1 MATVIAHD
9 EWVRRA
15 HLIGEKALPEVAEA
29 EKTGCFSLALRDFV
43 HQLEMH
49 KALRP
54 VQYGG
59 SGVGAFTFSEIVR
72 TVANYNASAAWLV
85 YFVILHEQWVAY
97 LDEEGR
103 QEVYASDGLVGDIFM
118 PLGQVEYVESGVRLT
133 GQWSFGS
140 GVLWD
145 EWMGL
150 GAIVEVPGEDPQPCL
165 VNVNKKDFKV
175 IKDWNPFGLRG
186 TGSHSV
192 KVDDVFV
199 PWRHVLP
206 VLKAKNKAEPVG
218 GHYSDEP
225 IFKAPFMAFF
235 CLGFPAIS
243 TGIAQRV
250 ASDLKTRMEGRQRI
264 LYSMKE
270 SESPIAQRNLAEVL
284 VKLDALE
291 AMNKRYVDQL
301 EEWIAA
307 DTPLVEEAEKNK
319 MGAWRSHISKE
330 ASDLAFHA
338 MNLLGASATGS
349 GDPLETAAR
358 DAFMVYIHLGQIYE
372 DNMMSYGRTQFGLSG
387 HPLL

>member
-1 MATVIAHD
+1 MAVIAHE
-9 EWVRRA
+9 EWIKRA
-15 HLIGEKALPEVAEA
+15 ELIGQKAEPMVAEA
-29 EKTGCFSLALRDFV
+29 EKSGCFPLELRDFV
-43 HQLEMH
+43 HEHEMH

-59 SGVGAFTFSEIVR
+59 SGIGAFTFSEIVR
-72 TVANYNASAAWLV
+72 TIANYNASAAWLV
-85 YFVILHEQWVAY
+85 YFVILHEQWVAF
-97 LDEEGR
+97 LSEKGR
-103 QEVYASDGLVGDIFM
+103 QEVYDSDKFTGDIFM
-118 PLGQVEYVESGVRLT
+118 PLGKIEYVDGGVRMS

-140 GVLWD
+140 GVLWND
-145 EWMGL
+145 WMGL
-150 GAIVEVPGEDPQPCL
+150 GAIVQAPGEDPQPCL
-165 VNVNKKDFKV
+165 VNVKKSQLEV
-175 IKDWNPFGLRG
+175 IHDWNPFGLRG

-199 PWRHVLP
+199 PYSQILP
-206 VLKAKNKAEPVG
+206 VVSVKNNGIPVG

-225 IFKAPFMAFF
+225 IFRAPFMAFF

-250 ASDLKTRMEGRQRI
+250 ARDLKQRVESRQRI
-264 LYSMKE
+264 LYNMKE
-270 SESPIAQRNLAEVL
+270 WESPVAQRNLAEVM
-284 VKLDALE
+284 VKVDAIE
-291 AMNKRYVDQL
+291 AMNERYVNQL

-307 DTPLVEEAEKNK
+307 GTPGVSVQEKNK
-319 MGAWRSHISKE
+319 MGAWRSHIAKE

-349 GDPLETAAR
+349 GDPMEIAAR

-372 DNMMSYGRTQFGLSG
+372 DNMLAYGRTQYGLSG

>member
-1 MATVIAHD
+1 MAVIAHE

-15 HLIGEKALPEVAEA
+15 ELIGQKAEPMVAEA
-29 EKTGCFSLALRDFV
+29 EKSGCFPLELRDFV
-43 HQLEMH
+43 HKHEMH

-59 SGVGAFTFSEIVR
+59 SGIGAFTFSEIVR

-85 YFVILHEQWVAY
+85 YFVILHEQWVAF
-97 LDEEGR
+97 LSEKGR
-103 QEVYASDGLVGDIFM
+103 QEVYDSDKFTGDIFM
-118 PLGQVEYVESGVRLT
+118 PLGKIEYVDGGVRMS

-140 GVLWD
+140 GVLWND
-145 EWMGL
+145 WMGL
-150 GAIVEVPGEDPQPCL
+150 GAIVQVPGDDPQPCL
-165 VNVNKKDFKV
+165 VNVKKSQLEV
-175 IKDWNPFGLRG
+175 IYDWNPFGLRG

-199 PWRHVLP
+199 PWSQILP
-206 VLKAKNKAEPVG
+206 VVSVKNNGIPVG

-225 IFKAPFMAFF
+225 IFRAPFMAFF

-250 ASDLKTRMEGRQRI
+250 ARDLKQRVESRQRI
-264 LYSMKE
+264 LYNMKE
-270 SESPIAQRNLAEVL
+270 WESPVAQRNLAEVM
-284 VKLDALE
+284 VKVDAIE
-291 AMNKRYVDQL
+291 AMNERYVNQL

-307 DTPLVEEAEKNK
+307 GTPGVSVQEKNK
-319 MGAWRSHISKE
+319 MGAWRSHIAKE

-349 GDPLETAAR
+349 GDPMEIAAR

-372 DNMMSYGRTQFGLSG
+372 DNMLAYGRTQYGLSG

>member
-1 MATVIAHD
+1 MAVIAHE

-15 HLIGEKALPEVAEA
+15 ELIGQKAEPMVAEA
-29 EKTGCFSLALRDFV
+29 EKSGCFPLELRDFV
-43 HQLEMH
+43 HKHEMH

-59 SGVGAFTFSEIVR
+59 SGIGAFTFSEIVR
-72 TVANYNASAAWLV
+72 TVADYNASAAWLV
-85 YFVILHEQWVAY
+85 YFVILHEQWVAF
-97 LDEEGR
+97 LSEKGR
-103 QEVYASDGLVGDIFM
+103 QEVYESDKFTGDIFM
-118 PLGQVEYVESGVRLT
+118 PLGKIEYVDGGVRMS

-140 GVLWD
+140 GVLWND
-145 EWMGL
+145 WMGL
-150 GAIVEVPGEDPQPCL
+150 GAIVQVPGEDPQPCL
-165 VNVNKKDFKV
+165 VNVKKSQLEV
-175 IKDWNPFGLRG
+175 IYDWNPFGLRG

-199 PWRHVLP
+199 PYSQILP
-206 VLKAKNKAEPVG
+206 VVSVKNNGIPVG

-225 IFKAPFMAFF
+225 IFRAPFMAFF

-250 ASDLKTRMEGRQRI
+250 ARDLKQRVESRQRI
-264 LYSMKE
+264 LYNMKE
-270 SESPIAQRNLAEVL
+270 WESPVAQRNLAEVM
-284 VKLDALE
+284 VKVDAIE
-291 AMNKRYVDQL
+291 AMNERYVNQL

-307 DTPLVEEAEKNK
+307 GTPGVSVQEKNK
-319 MGAWRSHISKE
+319 MGAWRSHIAKE

-349 GDPLETAAR
+349 GDPMEIAAR

-372 DNMMSYGRTQFGLSG
+372 DNMLAYGRTQYGLSG

>member
-1 MATVIAHD
+1 MAVIAHE

-15 HLIGEKALPEVAEA
+15 ELIGQKAEPMVAEA
-29 EKTGCFSLALRDFV
+29 EKSGCFPLELRDFV
-43 HQLEMH
+43 HKHEMH

-59 SGVGAFTFSEIVR
+59 SGIGAFTFSEIVR

-85 YFVILHEQWVAY
+85 YFVILHEQWVAF
-97 LDEEGR
+97 LSEKGR
-103 QEVYASDGLVGDIFM
+103 QEVYESDKFTGDIFM
-118 PLGQVEYVESGVRLT
+118 PLGKIEYVDGGVRMS

-140 GVLWD
+140 GVLWND
-145 EWMGL
+145 WMGL
-150 GAIVEVPGEDPQPCL
+150 GAIVQVPGEDPQPCL
-165 VNVNKKDFKV
+165 VNVKKSQLEV
-175 IKDWNPFGLRG
+175 IYDWNPFGLRG

-199 PWRHVLP
+199 PYSQILP
-206 VLKAKNKAEPVG
+206 VVSVKNNGIPVG

-225 IFKAPFMAFF
+225 IFRAPFMAFF

-250 ASDLKTRMEGRQRI
+250 ARDLKQRVESRQRI
-264 LYSMKE
+264 LYNMKE
-270 SESPIAQRNLAEVL
+270 WESPVAQRNLAEVM
-284 VKLDALE
+284 VKVDAIE
-291 AMNKRYVDQL
+291 AMNERYVNQL

-307 DTPLVEEAEKNK
+307 GTPGVSVQEKNK
-319 MGAWRSHISKE
+319 MGAWRSHIAKE

-349 GDPLETAAR
+349 GDPMEIAAR

-372 DNMMSYGRTQFGLSG
+372 DNMLAYGRTQYGLSG

>member
-1 MATVIAHD
+1 MAVVSHD

-15 HLIGEKALPEVAEA
+15 TLIGQKAEPMVAEA
-29 EKTGCFSLALRDFV
+29 EDMGCFSQELRNYV
-43 HQLEMH
+43 HQHEMH
-49 KALRP
+49 KVLRP
-54 VQYGG
+54 LQYGG
-59 SGVGAFTFSEIVR
+59 SGMGAFTFSEIVR

-97 LDEEGR
+97 LDEKGR
-103 QEVYASDGLVGDIFM
+103 QEVYDSNGLVGDIFM
-118 PLGQVEYVESGVRLT
+118 PLGQVEYMDGGVRLT

-150 GAIVEVPGEDPQPCL
+150 GAIVEMPGEDPQPCL
-165 VNVNKKDFKV
+165 VNVNKKDFQV
-175 IKDWNPFGLRG
+175 IEDWNPLGLRG

-199 PWRHVLP
+199 PWHHVLP
-206 VLKAKNKAEPVG
+206 VLKVKNKAEPVG
-218 GHYSDEP
+218 GHYSNEP

-250 ASDLKTRMEGRQRI
+250 TKDLKTRMKARQRI
-264 LYSMKE
+264 LYNMKE
-270 SESPIAQRNLAEVL
+270 SESPIAQRNLAEVM
-284 VKLDALE
+284 VKLDAIE
-291 AMNKRYVDQL
+291 AMNKKYIDQL

-307 DTPLVEEAEKNK
+307 GTPLVNEEEKNK
-319 MGAWRSHISKE
+319 MGAWRSHIGKE
-330 ASDLAFHA
+330 ASELAFHA
-338 MNLLGASATGS
+338 INLLGASATGS

-372 DNMMSYGRTQFGLSG
+372 DNMMAYGRTQFGLSG